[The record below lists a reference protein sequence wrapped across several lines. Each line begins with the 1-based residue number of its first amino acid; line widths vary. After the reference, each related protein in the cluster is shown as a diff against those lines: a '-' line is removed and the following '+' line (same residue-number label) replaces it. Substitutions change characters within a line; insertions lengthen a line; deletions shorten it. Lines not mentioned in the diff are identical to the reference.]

1 MKIGAHV
8 SSSGGVDKAVDRALE
23 MGAEAIQVF
32 GGSPQTWR
40 RKQFGQPEI
49 TAFRARSEETGI
61 RPTFMHGVY
70 LVNLATAVPE
80 NLVKSIDALIHDM
93 KVCHDLGARGV
104 IFHLGS
110 HRGSGLEST
119 QDQIVESLGMVLDN
133 TPDDTWLIL
142 ENSAGMGGSVGSK
155 FSELGSIMK
164 AADNRRI
171 MVCLDTQHMFASGY
185 DVRSRDGL
193 EATIEEFEREVGLER
208 LVAVHANDSKC
219 PLAGGVDRHENIGA
233 GHIGREG
240 FENIMS
246 HRAFADV
253 PFLLEVP
260 GIENKGPD
268 KANIDVLK
276 GILAGLPDNART
288 N

>member
-8 SSSGGVDKAVDRALE
+8 SSSGGVDKAIDRALE

-61 RPTFMHGVY
+61 APTFIHGVY
-70 LVNLATAVPE
+70 LVNLATSVPE
-80 NLVKSIDALIHDM
+80 NLVKSVDALVHDM
-93 KVCHDLGARGV
+93 KVCHDIGAKGV

-110 HRGSGLEST
+110 HRGSGLGGSMG
-119 QDQIVESLGMVLDN
+119 QIVDSLCLVLEN

-155 FSELGSIMK
+155 FAELGAIVK
-164 AADNRRI
+164 AVDNQRI

-185 DVRSRDGL
+185 DVRTRDGL
-193 EATIEEFEREVGLER
+193 ATVLDEFDREVGLGR

-240 FENIMS
+240 FENILS
-246 HRAFADV
+246 HPAFADV

-260 GIENKGPD
+260 GLDNKGPD
-268 KANIDVLK
+268 KANVDALK
-276 GILAGLPDNART
+276 GILAGLPNRARA